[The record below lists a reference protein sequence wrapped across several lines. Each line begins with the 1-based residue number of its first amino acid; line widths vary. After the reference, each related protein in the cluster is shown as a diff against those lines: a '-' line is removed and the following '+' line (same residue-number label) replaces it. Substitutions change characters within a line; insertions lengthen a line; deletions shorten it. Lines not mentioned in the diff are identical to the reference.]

1 MHALPIRVIDI
12 SDQTT
17 HQPRFLS
24 RFVLSYDRHACRPM
38 CRWLIVLLECL
49 PYEMIQH
56 DAGGGRRERERG
68 RASCAVSK
76 QRYFPE
82 MFPATSSRH
91 VTMHR
96 SRKFLARRMSR
107 IPLSFIFI
115 FILHATHAYT
125 CTHTHTHTLRFWIP
139 YISSHSAH

>member
-1 MHALPIRVIDI
+1 
-12 SDQTT
+12 
-17 HQPRFLS
+17 
-24 RFVLSYDRHACRPM
+24 
-38 CRWLIVLLECL
+38 
-49 PYEMIQH
+49 MIQH

-125 CTHTHTHTLRFWIP
+125 CTHTHTHTLSTLLNSVHFLAFCTLASTLAIRSQANYSASLILQKHFSLP
-139 YISSHSAH
+139 YRCQVTFRTKLRIILPASTGQ